1 MAHHG
6 TNRSTV
12 NPAHNIMTGLFI
24 VFWIVMVVASIGW
37 YGFLLFYIGF
47 KGGREIR
54 EMTRILSER
63 PENRRTNT
71 QK

>member
-1 MAHHG
+1 
-6 TNRSTV
+6 
-12 NPAHNIMTGLFI
+12 MTDLFI

-47 KGGREIR
+47 KGGGEIR
-54 EMTRILSER
+54 EMTRILGER
-63 PENRRTNT
+63 PGNSRNNT

>member
-1 MAHHG
+1 
-6 TNRSTV
+6 
-12 NPAHNIMTGLFI
+12 MTGLFI

-63 PENRRTNT
+63 PGNSRTNT

>member
-1 MAHHG
+1 
-6 TNRSTV
+6 
-12 NPAHNIMTGLFI
+12 MTDLFI

-54 EMTRILSER
+54 EMTRILGDR
-63 PENRRTNT
+63 PRNGRKNT

>member
-1 MAHHG
+1 
-6 TNRSTV
+6 
-12 NPAHNIMTGLFI
+12 MTSLFI

-54 EMTRILSER
+54 EMTRILGAR
-63 PENRRTNT
+63 PVNGKTNT